1 MALETGD
8 APLDVAAQPTATPP
22 GRPGALF
29 HLAAAGAISFIITVL
44 ALVAT
49 VFADPQ
55 APVNIW
61 LNRHGTAI
69 LGSEVALIVICG
81 LGAMARDEWLQRG
94 AESRLPPN
102 PAPPQS

>member
-8 APLDVAAQPTATPP
+8 APLDVAAQPTATPS
-22 GRPGALF
+22 GRPGVLF
-29 HLAAAGAISFIITVL
+29 HLAAASAISFIVTVL

-61 LNRHGTAI
+61 LNRHGSTI
-69 LGSEVALIVICG
+69 LGSEVALIVVCG
-81 LGAMARDEWLQRG
+81 LGAMARDEWLQRQTE
-94 AESRLPPN
+94 ARLPQN